1 MKTAGLLGGM
11 RYESTIQY
19 YKLINKKINNSL
31 GNLNSAKI
39 LLYSFNFEEIEAL
52 QRNGEWDKSGDLMGV
67 QAKHLQDANADF
79 IAICTNTMH
88 KLIDNINKHINIDI
102 LHISDAVGT
111 EIKKHNLKNVLLLG
125 TKFTMEE
132 DFYKKFLV
140 EKYGINVTIPNEKD
154 RNTIHDIIYKELCVG
169 ITNEVSRNSFLD
181 TITKSINTE
190 NIDGVILGC
199 TEIQMLIN
207 QEDFD
212 SIKIFD
218 STEIHCDY
226 IVDNMLK

>member
-11 RYESTIQY
+11 SYESTIQY
-19 YKLINKKINNSL
+19 YKLINKKINNRL

-67 QAKHLQDANADF
+67 QAKYLQDANADF

-111 EIKKHNLKNVLLLG
+111 EIEKHNLKNVLLLG

-132 DFYKKFLV
+132 DFYKKILV
-140 EKYGINVTIPNEKD
+140 EKYGINVTIPNEND
-154 RNTIHDIIYKELCVG
+154 RNAIHDIIYKELCVG
-169 ITNEVSRNSFLD
+169 ITNESSKNNFLKI
-181 TITKSINTE
+181 ITKSIHYE
-190 NIDGVILGC
+190 NIDSVILGC
-199 TEIQMLIN
+199 TEIQMLVN
-207 QEDFD
+207 QEDFHR
-212 SIKIFD
+212 IKIFD

>member
-11 RYESTIQY
+11 SYESTIQY
-19 YKLINKKINNSL
+19 YKLINKKINNRL

-132 DFYKKFLV
+132 DFYKKILV

-169 ITNEVSRNSFLD
+169 ITNEASRNSFLD